1 MAKFLPWPRVLRFFP
16 LSIPQNKPT
25 YVFPS
30 SSCSIIHV
38 CVAAISESDALL
50 ISVAHN
56 APENNSASASSVRP
70 APDTDMPIFN

>member
-1 MAKFLPWPRVLRFFP
+1 MAKVLKVLPVINTTKQTHIC
-16 LSIPQNKPT
+16 IP
-25 YVFPS
+25 PS